1 MLLLYIIFIMILI
14 FVMIL
19 VYGLFRYSFY
29 IKERV
34 QRAKDTKDNHITK
47 DGYSNKKILDSIA
60 KKPYDAII
68 LGTT

>member
-1 MLLLYIIFIMILI
+1 MI
-14 FVMIL
+14 V